1 MRVFVLDKNRKPL
14 DPCHPAKARK
24 LLKSGRAKVLRRYPF
39 TIIIKDLEAENCSTH
54 NHQLKIDPGAKT
66 TGLAIVQGDR
76 VIWGAELTHRGF
88 QIKEALTSRRQ
99 LRRSRRNR
107 KTRYR
112 QPRFLNRTRQK
123 GWLAPSLMSRV
134 HNILTWVNKLIKFC
148 PIAGISQELVRFDT
162 QKMLNP
168 EISGIEYQQGT
179 LYGYE
184 LREYL
189 LEKWDRTCA
198 YCGAKNTRLEIEHI
212 KPKSKGGS
220 DRVSNLAIAC
230 HNCNQA
236 KGNLE
241 IEEFLSSKPDILK
254 RILSQA
260 KKPLADAAAV
270 NATRWRLHDELK
282 LIGLPVEVGSGGLT
296 KYNRCR
302 QNLPKTHWLDAANV
316 GKVETLYISDYQPL
330 LIAAKGHGK
339 RQVCGTNKYGFPIR
353 HHSRKKIHKGFQTG
367 DIVKAVV
374 TKGKKI
380 GTYIGRVATRKTGSF
395 DITTVQGKVSG
406 ISYKYCQAI
415 HRKDGYSYQFH
426 GG

>member
-24 LLKSGRAKVLRRYPF
+24 LLKSGRAKVVRRYPF
-39 TIIIKDLEAENCSTH
+39 TIIIKDLEVENCSTH
-54 NHQLKIDPGAKT
+54 DHQLKIDPGAKT
-66 TGLAIVQGDR
+66 TGLAITQGNR
-76 VIWGAELTHRGF
+76 VVWGAELTHRGF
-88 QIKEALTSRRQ
+88 QIREALTSRRQ

-112 QPRFLNRTRQK
+112 KPRFLNRTRPK
-123 GWLAPSLMSRV
+123 GWLPPSLMSRV
-134 HNILTWVNKLIKFC
+134 HNVLTWVNKLIKFC
-148 PIAGISQELVRFDT
+148 PVAGISQELVRFDT

-212 KPKSKGGS
+212 KPRSKGGAN
-220 DRVSNLAIAC
+220 RVSNLAIAC
-230 HNCNQA
+230 HDCNQA

-241 IEEFLSSKPDILK
+241 IEEFLSSKPSILK

-282 LIGLPVEVGSGGLT
+282 LIGLPVEAGSGGLT

-330 LIAAKGHGK
+330 LIAAKGMEAGK
-339 RQVCGTNKYGFPIR
+339 FVEQTSLVFQGFIALYKR
-353 HHSRKKIHKGFQTG
+353 FT
-367 DIVKAVV
+367 
-374 TKGKKI
+374 
-380 GTYIGRVATRKTGSF
+380 
-395 DITTVQGKVSG
+395 KVSRQE
-406 ISYKYCQAI
+406 IL
-415 HRKDGYSYQFH
+415 
-426 GG
+426 

>member
-1 MRVFVLDKNRKPL
+1 MHVFVLDKNRKPL

-24 LLKSGRAKVLRRYPF
+24 LLKSGRAKMLRRYPF
-39 TIIIKDLEAENCSTH
+39 TIIVKDLEVENCVTH
-54 NHQLKIDPGAKT
+54 DHQLKIDPGAKT
-66 TGLAIVQGDR
+66 TGLAIVRGNR
-76 VIWGAELTHRGF
+76 VVWGAELTHRGF
-88 QIKEALTSRRQ
+88 QIREALTSRRQ
-99 LRRSRRNR
+99 LRRGRRNR

-112 QPRFLNRTRQK
+112 QPRFLNRKKPK

-134 HNILTWVNKLIKFC
+134 HNVLTWVNKLIKFC

-189 LEKWDRTCA
+189 LEKWNRTCA

-236 KGNLE
+236 KRNLE
-241 IEEFLSSKPDILK
+241 IEEFLSKKPSVLK

-260 KKPLADAAAV
+260 KKPLTDAAAV
-270 NATRWRLHDELK
+270 NATRWK
-282 LIGLPVEVGSGGLT
+282 LYNEPTSIGLPVEVGSGGLT

-302 QNLPKTHWLDAANV
+302 QNFPKTHWLDAANV
-316 GKVETLYISDYQPL
+316 GRVDTLYIEDYQTL

-339 RQVCGTNKYGFPIR
+339 RQICGINKYGFPIR
-353 HHSRKKIHKGFQTG
+353 HNARKKIHKGFQTG

-380 GTYIGRVATRKTGSF
+380 GTYIGRIATRKTGYF
-395 DITTVQGKVSG
+395 DITTTKVKVSG